1 MSDNNSKPACFVSKI
16 DLSLKDKFEQDL
28 LGQGFQLSPAPY
40 AFFTAKKQGMSCTL
54 YTSGKLTV
62 QGKGKEEFIEYYL
75 EPEILKSVAYTYPEV
90 GQDMSARIGMD
101 EAGKGDFFG
110 PLCIAAFYA
119 GEGQVVDLLKMGVRD
134 SKKMSDES
142 VINLSKKLKASYPYK
157 VLKLLPETYN
167 KLYDKF
173 HNLNRMLAWGHT
185 TALEELS
192 TKTECKKA
200 ILDQFADK
208 ELMMSFLKRN
218 NLGIDLTQRFKGE
231 EDPVVAAASI
241 LARGAF
247 LEGLAELEDKFQV
260 KLPKGASSAVIT
272 AAKKAIEKHGVEI
285 LPLVSKTHFKTT
297 SALFDSNS
305 DA

>member
-1 MSDNNSKPACFVSKI
+1 LI
-16 DLSLKDKFEQDL
+16 
-28 LGQGFQLSPAPY
+28 
-40 AFFTAKKQGMSCTL
+40 
-54 YTSGKLTV
+54 
-62 QGKGKEEFIEYYL
+62 
-75 EPEILKSVAYTYPEV
+75 
-90 GQDMSARIGMD
+90 
-101 EAGKGDFFG
+101 
-110 PLCIAAFYA
+110 
-119 GEGQVVDLLKMGVRD
+119 KMGARD

-142 VINLSKKLKASYPYK
+142 VLTLSKKLKNSFPHK
-157 VLKLLPETYN
+157 VLKLFPETYN

-185 TALEELS
+185 TVLEELA
-192 TKTECKKA
+192 TKTSCKKA

-208 ELMMSFLKRN
+208 TLMQGFLERKK
-218 NLGIDLTQRFKGE
+218 LDIDLTQRFKGE

-272 AAKKAIEKHGVEI
+272 AAKKAIERHGNEI

-297 SALFDSNS
+297 LAVLNGNN